1 MIGIII
7 GFVIFI
13 GIPILI
19 IVWGFSNITKT
30 IQLEKE
36 LNNKMEI
43 LELEILE
50 QLKRGGKR

>member
-7 GFVIFI
+7 AFIVFI
-13 GIPILI
+13 GLPLFI
-19 IVWGFSNITKT
+19 IIWGGQKIVKT

-43 LELEILE
+43 LT

>member
-7 GFVIFI
+7 AFIVFI
-13 GIPILI
+13 GLPLFI
-19 IVWGFSNITKT
+19 IIWGGQKIVKT

>member
-1 MIGIII
+1 MIEVVIAFIVFIGLPLLIII
-7 GFVIFI
+7 WVGSK
-13 GIPILI
+13 I
-19 IVWGFSNITKT
+19 IKT

-43 LELEILE
+43 LE

>member
-1 MIGIII
+1 MIEIII
-7 GFVIFI
+7 TFI
-13 GIPILI
+13 VLIGLPILI
-19 IVWGFSNITKT
+19 TIWGGRNIIKT

-43 LELEILE
+43 LE